1 MMVREHPFLFLIDN
15 IGSSSCSYCVLL
27 FSLTLLASLV
37 LDRQMLLQGAAQRG
51 GATLAA
57 PATRQVIYGLLLR
70 VTLVMVSSLL
80 LLALLVTCQAYLAS
94 LL

>member
-1 MMVREHPFLFLIDN
+1 
-15 IGSSSCSYCVLL
+15 
-27 FSLTLLASLV
+27 
-37 LDRQMLLQGAAQRG
+37 MLLQGAAQRG

-57 PATRQVIYGLLLR
+57 PATRQVINGLLLR

-80 LLALLVTCQAYLAS
+80 VLLALLVTCQAYLAS